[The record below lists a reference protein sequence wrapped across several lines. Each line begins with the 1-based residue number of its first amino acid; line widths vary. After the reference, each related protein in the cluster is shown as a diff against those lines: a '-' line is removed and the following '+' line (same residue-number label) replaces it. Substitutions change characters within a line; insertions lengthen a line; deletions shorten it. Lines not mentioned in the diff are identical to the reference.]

1 MTAAPPLPE
10 GFAAR
15 MKERREQLGWTKSR
29 LALQAD
35 VSRGTVHEIENGAR
49 TNMLADTVL
58 KLETALSLRLR
69 PEPTN
74 GDPTPQPLPSGR
86 GTKTGRR
93 LVLTIEVW
101 VNEVG
106 DL

>member
-58 KLETALSLRLR
+58 KLETALDLRLR
-69 PEPTN
+69 PEPN
-74 GDPTPQPLPSGR
+74 GDPPRQRGEPL
-86 GTKTGRR
+86 GRR

-101 VNEVG
+101 VNEMG